1 MKAVLSY
8 TEFFIILVRHC
19 IHKCFF
25 GHCLVK
31 SSIKNRNL
39 RNFRTENSCA
49 GLNALKVCKVVKR
62 CKRSKLSDFVDYR
75 VIYKHRLV
83 KVRTALHNSVTY
95 SGNLGQIAD
104 CTVFGI
110 YECIFNS
117 LKSLSVIKHLC
128 FAVDFFAV
136 GCFKTNES
144 TVLTD
149 SFTVTLCENCL
160 VVSINKLVLE
170 RGTAC
175 VDYENFHYNRPL
187 W

>member
-1 MKAVLSY
+1 MCRESRTSY
-8 TEFFIILVRHC
+8 TELFIILVRHC

-49 GLNALKVCKVVKR
+49 GLNALKMCRVVKR

-83 KVRTALHNSVTY
+83 KVCTALHNSVTY
-95 SGNLGQIAD
+95 GGNLGQIAD

-128 FAVDFFAV
+128 FAVDFLPS
-136 GCFKTNES
+136 G
-144 TVLTD
+144 VLKPMKAP
-149 SFTVTLCENCL
+149 F
-160 VVSINKLVLE
+160 
-170 RGTAC
+170 
-175 VDYENFHYNRPL
+175 
-187 W
+187 